1 MQTLARKPADAYR
14 RVDLDARIEAGSPEA
29 LTRICLEEAVAAL
42 GQALL
47 ALEREP
53 RCVPAGPIARAQGIA
68 LWLARNVSP
77 ESPLHAA
84 MTQFY
89 QGLALRLG
97 QQIASAEEPVLKQIR
112 MDFSDLLEAAG

>member
-14 RVDLDARIEAGSPEA
+14 RVDLEARIEAGSPEA

-42 GQALL
+42 GQAML

-53 RCVPAGPIARAQGIA
+53 GCVPAGPIARAQGIA

-77 ESPLHAA
+77 ENPLHAA

-97 QQIASAEEPVLKQIR
+97 QQIARAEKPVLKQIR
-112 MDFSDLLEAAG
+112 KDFSDLLEAAG